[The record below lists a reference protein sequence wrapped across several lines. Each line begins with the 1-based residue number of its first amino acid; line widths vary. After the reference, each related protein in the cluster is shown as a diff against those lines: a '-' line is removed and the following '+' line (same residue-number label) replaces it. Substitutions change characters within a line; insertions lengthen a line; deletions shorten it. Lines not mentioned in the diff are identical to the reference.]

1 MTPEINDIYLKAD
14 QLGTINRAK
23 LYKTH
28 VIQLF
33 EEIERLDAK
42 IIELERENRLR
53 SNDPIARKTIDEIIQ
68 VIEDNGYTDRYI
80 VGG

>member
-33 EEIERLDAK
+33 EEI
-42 IIELERENRLR
+42 
-53 SNDPIARKTIDEIIQ
+53 
-68 VIEDNGYTDRYI
+68 
-80 VGG
+80 